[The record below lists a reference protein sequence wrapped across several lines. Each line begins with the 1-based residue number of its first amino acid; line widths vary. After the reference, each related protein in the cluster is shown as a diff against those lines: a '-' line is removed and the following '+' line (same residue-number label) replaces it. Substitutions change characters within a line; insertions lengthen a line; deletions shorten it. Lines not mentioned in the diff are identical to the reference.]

1 MWSLVSRTQATPPAS
16 LFRARPPDLRSSS
29 DPLGGLGTQLLCASA
44 VLTVRWES
52 STGPQEERR
61 QRSLSEGH
69 QKKPDSWPLWPLY
82 AQATSKALMGA
93 SLCPFVKCFL
103 KSLGTHS
110 FKPYYPN
117 EGIATSGGY
126 RETRGAL
133 KDGDCFQKHKPK
145 KKKTNKKHKPF
156 LKLLWL
162 LAPWDWVLGPCEA
175 DKGPLQARSHLS
187 MPPSSHPATHL
198 LAPPRGHLPHRCATV
213 TMRER
218 HPSCVVLAMQAF
230 SLEGRLDL
238 AALHHL
244 SNFHNHGEQ
253 PPSSRIPRKRPRP
266 LGLVSHDLRFYMF
279 ICCYL
284 SLASRFN
291 ENRNCTWLMPLA
303 HTRY

>member
-145 KKKTNKKHKPF
+145 KKNKQKTQTLLEASMASSTLRLSPGAVWSWQGPAPSPF
-156 LKLLWL
+156 TPVHASLLS
-162 LAPWDWVLGPCEA
+162 PC
-175 DKGPLQARSHLS
+175 HT
-187 MPPSSHPATHL
+187 PPGTS
-198 LAPPRGHLPHRCATV
+198 
-213 TMRER
+213 
-218 HPSCVVLAMQAF
+218 
-230 SLEGRLDL
+230 
-238 AALHHL
+238 
-244 SNFHNHGEQ
+244 
-253 PPSSRIPRKRPRP
+253 
-266 LGLVSHDLRFYMF
+266 
-279 ICCYL
+279 
-284 SLASRFN
+284 
-291 ENRNCTWLMPLA
+291 
-303 HTRY
+303 